1 MSPRILPAIFALM
14 IAGLIATLGG
24 SPRSPEA
31 ALKWKHLSTKT
42 GDLPVPNAGAQQT
55 ASLVLDIDKD
65 GVNDFVITERS
76 EAPAAVW
83 YRRGKQGW
91 TKYVIE
97 AKPLHIEAGGAFA
110 DIDGDGDL
118 DIVFGGDWMSN
129 QIWWWENPYPHYD
142 PATPWTRREI
152 KNSGATQH
160 HDQLFGDF
168 DGDGRLELVSWN
180 QGANALLWAPI
191 PADPKNTQPWLLTEI
206 YSNPSKSEGLD
217 AADIDG
223 DVKLDIVGG
232 GRWFEYAGK
241 GKFTP
246 HVIDDEMK
254 NTRAAVGQLKKGGRP
269 EVVFVVGDGVSRLKW
284 YEWTDREWLG
294 HDLLGADVVHGHSL
308 RLADMDG
315 DGNLDVF
322 CAEMGKWTENSPT
335 ADNPQPKMWIFFGDG
350 KGNFRK
356 EEVANSYGNHE
367 SRVAD
372 LDGDGDL
379 DILGKPY
386 NWEAPR
392 LDIWLNER

>member
-1 MSPRILPAIFALM
+1 MSRRIMPAIFALM
-14 IAGLIATLGG
+14 TAGLIVTLGG
-24 SPRSPEA
+24 NARPPEA

-42 GDLPVPNAGAQQT
+42 GDLTIPNAGAQQT

-65 GVNDFVITERS
+65 GVDDFAITERT

-83 YRRGKQGW
+83 YRRGKRGW

-129 QIWWWENPYPHYD
+129 QIWWWENPYPDYD
-142 PATPWTRREI
+142 PTTPWARREI
-152 KNSGATQH
+152 KNSGSTQH
-160 HDQLFGDF
+160 HDQTFGDF
-168 DGDGRLELVSWN
+168 DGDGKLELVSWN
-180 QGANALLWAPI
+180 QGANALFWGPI
-191 PADPKNTQPWLLTEI
+191 PPYPKHTQPWPLTEI
-206 YSNPSKSEGLD
+206 YSNPSKSEGLA

-223 DVKLDIVGG
+223 DGRLDIVGG
-232 GRWFEYAGK
+232 GRWFGYEGK
-241 GKFTP
+241 GRFKP

-254 NTRAAVGQLKKGGRP
+254 NTRAAAGQLKEGGRP

-284 YEWTDREWLG
+284 YEWTGKEWVG
-294 HDLLGADVVHGHSL
+294 HDLLGADVTHGHSL
-308 RLADMDG
+308 RLVDVDG

-322 CAEMGKWTENSPT
+322 CAEMGKWTEKSPT
-335 ADNPQPKMWIFFGDG
+335 ADNPQAKMWIFFGDG

-356 EEVANSYGNHE
+356 EEVATGYGNHE

-372 LDGDGDL
+372 LDGDGDM

-386 NWEAPR
+386 NWDAPR
-392 LDIWLNER
+392 LDLWLQD

>member
-1 MSPRILPAIFALM
+1 MSRRIMPAIFALM
-14 IAGLIATLGG
+14 IAGLIVTLGG
-24 SPRSPEA
+24 IPRPPEA

-42 GDLPVPNAGAQQT
+42 GDLPTPNAGAQQT

-129 QIWWWENPYPHYD
+129 QIWWWENPYPDYN
-142 PATPWTRREI
+142 PAKPWTRREI

-168 DGDGRLELVSWN
+168 DGDGKPELVSWN
-180 QGANALLWAPI
+180 QGANALFWAPI
-191 PADPKNTQPWLLTEI
+191 PADPKNTQPWPMREI
-206 YSNPSKSEGLD
+206 YANPSKSEGLD
-217 AADIDG
+217 AADINGDG
-223 DVKLDIVGG
+223 KLDIVGG
-232 GRWFEYAGK
+232 GRWFEYEGQ
-241 GKFTP
+241 GRFIP
-246 HVIDDEMK
+246 HVIDDDMK
-254 NTRAAVGQLKKGGRP
+254 NTRAAAGQLKKGGWP

-284 YEWTDREWLG
+284 YEWTGKEWLG

-308 RLADMDG
+308 RLVDVDG

-322 CAEMGKWTENSPT
+322 CAEMGKWTEKAAA
-335 ADNPQPKMWIFFGDG
+335 ADNPQARMWIFFGDG

-356 EEVANSYGNHE
+356 EEVASGYGNHE

-386 NWEAPR
+386 NWDAPR
-392 LDIWLNER
+392 LDIWLQE

>member
-1 MSPRILPAIFALM
+1 M
-14 IAGLIATLGG
+14 
-24 SPRSPEA
+24 
-31 ALKWKHLSTKT
+31 
-42 GDLPVPNAGAQQT
+42 
-55 ASLVLDIDKD
+55 
-65 GVNDFVITERS
+65 
-76 EAPAAVW
+76 
-83 YRRGKQGW
+83 
-91 TKYVIE
+91 
-97 AKPLHIEAGGAFA
+97 
-110 DIDGDGDL
+110 
-118 DIVFGGDWMSN
+118 
-129 QIWWWENPYPHYD
+129 
-142 PATPWTRREI
+142 
-152 KNSGATQH
+152 
-160 HDQLFGDF
+160 
-168 DGDGRLELVSWN
+168 
-180 QGANALLWAPI
+180 
-191 PADPKNTQPWLLTEI
+191 
-206 YSNPSKSEGLD
+206 
-217 AADIDG
+217 
-223 DVKLDIVGG
+223 
-232 GRWFEYAGK
+232 
-241 GKFTP
+241 
-246 HVIDDEMK
+246 
-254 NTRAAVGQLKKGGRP
+254 
-269 EVVFVVGDGVSRLKW
+269 VFVVGDGVSRLKW